1 MHIVKPAWAV
11 HLDENERTKTIY
23 SISLHP
29 DGSRLATGGIDTK
42 IKIWS
47 TKPII
52 NQEDQDKEDVP
63 KLLSTL
69 TAHEGVSEVPAPINV
84 MTSADQE

>member
-11 HLDENERTKTIY
+11 HLDENERPKTIY
-23 SISLHP
+23 SIAIHP
-29 DGSRLATGGIDTK
+29 DGTRLATGGIDTK

-47 TKPII
+47 TLPIVK
-52 NQEDQDKEDVP
+52 EDEQDKEEVP

-69 TAHEGVSEVPAPINV
+69 TAHEGMSETPHPRPNQ
-84 MTSADQE
+84 SD

>member
-11 HLDENERTKTIY
+11 HLDENERPKTIY
-23 SISLHP
+23 SIAIHP
-29 DGSRLATGGIDTK
+29 DGTRLATGGIDTK

-47 TKPII
+47 TQPILKE
-52 NQEDQDKEDVP
+52 EDQDKEEVP

-69 TAHEGVSEVPAPINV
+69 TAHEGMSEIPALTTN
-84 MTSADQE
+84 